1 MFFERMVRTIWK
13 LTAENLINNKI
24 PLKLYESQRSSLRVA
39 LADVQGPMVHGT
51 LSFGIYFLLNFLEN

>member
-51 LSFGIYFLLNFLEN
+51 LSFGIYFLLTFIFF